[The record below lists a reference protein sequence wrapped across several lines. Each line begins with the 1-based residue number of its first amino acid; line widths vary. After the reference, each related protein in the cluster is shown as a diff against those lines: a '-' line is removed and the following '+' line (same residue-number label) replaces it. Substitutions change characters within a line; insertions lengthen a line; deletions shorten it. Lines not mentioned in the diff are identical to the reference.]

1 MTTTVPVR
9 ERTRREILDRA
20 LELFVD
26 GGYQETS
33 LADIAAA
40 VGCSKATVLYH
51 FANKAAIISE
61 VLEPAALQLDT
72 LVKELAS
79 HPGPD
84 GQERAIDEFIEVV
97 VQFRSLAV
105 VLDGPQL
112 LAEVP
117 SFIAVAD
124 SCTALPVL
132 LAGGDSPEQLD
143 VANFALNGVIAECR
157 DHRHSDDDLRRLLQT
172 CMRRLLLQPEPP
184 ASTASPD
191 DVAPTTTSAT
201 PIETEDRHG
210 TAPLPTG

>member
-1 MTTTVPVR
+1 VTTTVPVR

-26 GGYQETS
+26 GGYHETS

-72 LVKELAS
+72 LVKELSS
-79 HPGPD
+79 HPD
-84 GQERAIDEFIEVV
+84 GQERAIDAFVELV

-105 VLDGPQL
+105 VLDGAEL

-117 SFIAVAD
+117 SFMAVAD
-124 SCTALPVL
+124 SCRALPDL
-132 LAGGDSPEQLD
+132 LAGGRERVDI
-143 VANFALNGVIAECR
+143 ANFALNGLIAECR
-157 DHRHSDDDLRRLLQT
+157 NHQHTDESLRALLLT
-172 CMRRLLLQPEPP
+172 CLKRLLL
-184 ASTASPD
+184 
-191 DVAPTTTSAT
+191 
-201 PIETEDRHG
+201 
-210 TAPLPTG
+210 